1 MSLQAASR
9 SDAHQKRGGGRKRVS
24 GARKRGTTV
33 TFGSAKWELV
43 VQMMLGIR
51 LAVGRGAEAAGEAVP
66 GRSLREGSS
75 PAGGRS
81 ERSMSSVSEG
91 GGSAREESPSPRAA
105 AAVAVAAAAAGA
117 PGCSTQHTTGGGGGG
132 GGGGGTAH
140 HTLRH
145 RASAAR
151 LDRSE
156 PFTILLTKGAAS
168 TPLGVSLRP
177 CAEGLS

>member
-1 MSLQAASR
+1 M
-9 SDAHQKRGGGRKRVS
+9 S

-66 GRSLREGSS
+66 ARSLREGSS

-105 AAVAVAAAAAGA
+105 AVAVAAAAGA
-117 PGCSTQHTTGGGGGG
+117 PGSSTQHTTGGGGGG
-132 GGGGGTAH
+132 GGGGTPH
-140 HTLRH
+140 HMLRH

-168 TPLGVSLRP
+168 TLLGVSLRA

>member
-66 GRSLREGSS
+66 ARSLREGSS

-117 PGCSTQHTTGGGGGG
+117 PGSSTQHTTGGGGGG
-132 GGGGGTAH
+132 GGGGTPH
-140 HTLRH
+140 HMLRH

-168 TPLGVSLRP
+168 TLLGVSLRA